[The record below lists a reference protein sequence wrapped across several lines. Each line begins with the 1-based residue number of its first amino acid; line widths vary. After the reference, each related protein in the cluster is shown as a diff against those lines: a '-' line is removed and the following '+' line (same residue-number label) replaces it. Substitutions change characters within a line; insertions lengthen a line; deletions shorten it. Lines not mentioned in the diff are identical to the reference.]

1 MDESQR
7 SRPPINRLARAVMRL
22 FAAPRIN
29 MREDY
34 ERVRRLQRHVAQLP
48 LPGPRV
54 PFREVTVDSAGHPIH
69 CRVFEPL
76 ERRRDDVLLFFHG
89 GGWVTGDIASYTPA
103 CATMAELTGCT
114 VVSVDYRLAPEHP
127 FPAGLEDCLHITR
140 LLLAEPQRVGADS
153 PDRIVLVGDSAGGN
167 LASVVS
173 QQLRDEA
180 GSAHGTGPHDAGPAS
195 PTVGRQ
201 ILLYPVTHWDHDPA
215 TSPFESVRTHG
226 RDYRLTTLEVEDY
239 FCLYV
244 PDRDDR
250 RDPRVAP
257 LLADDLSDQPRTL
270 VISAELDLLCDEGE
284 AYGRAL
290 AQAGN
295 DVRIER
301 VPGALHGFITLPR
314 FSRSLRHAYAV
325 IDEFLD
331 GPSAETPGPAPS
343 ATGSADTTAP
353 ADHPTGPAPRE
364 DDPEPQGAA

>member
-1 MDESQR
+1 MDESPR
-7 SRPPINRLARAVMRL
+7 ARPPINRLARAVMRL

-127 FPAGLEDCLHITR
+127 FPAGLEDCLHLTR
-140 LLLAEPQRVGADS
+140 LLLTEPHRVGADS
-153 PDRIVLVGDSAGGN
+153 PNRIVLVGDSAGGN
-167 LASVVS
+167 LAAVVS

-180 GSAHGTGPHDAGPAS
+180 GGAHGTG

-215 TSPFESVRTHG
+215 TSPFESVRAHG

-244 PDRDDR
+244 PDRAAR

-257 LLADDLSDQPRTL
+257 LLAEDLRDQPRTL

-314 FSRSLRHAYAV
+314 FSKFLRHAYEV
-325 IDEFLD
+325 INEFLD
-331 GPSAETPGPAPS
+331 GNPTDATP
-343 ATGSADTTAP
+343 T
-353 ADHPTGPAPRE
+353 
-364 DDPEPQGAA
+364 DDPTPRTDEPESQGAA